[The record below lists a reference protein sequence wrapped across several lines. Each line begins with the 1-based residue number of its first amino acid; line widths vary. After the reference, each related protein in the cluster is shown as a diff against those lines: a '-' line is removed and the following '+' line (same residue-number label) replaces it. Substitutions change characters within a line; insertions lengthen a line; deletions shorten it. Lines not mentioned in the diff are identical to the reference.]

1 MEKRQIY
8 TPSISSKEQLA
19 ALFVKGVTSSM
30 FESITS
36 KLGLINIFEL
46 TWGRMLEYYN
56 LI

>member
-19 ALFVKGVTSSM
+19 TIFIKGVTSSM
-30 FESITS
+30 FESITN
-36 KLGLINIFEL
+36 KLGLVNIFEL

>member
-1 MEKRQIY
+1 MC

-19 ALFVKGVTSSM
+19 TIFIKGVTSSM
-30 FESITS
+30 FESITN
-36 KLGLINIFEL
+36 KLGLVNIFEL